1 VKSNL
6 DHHDI
11 NEDIVIDKRDRLHLT
26 LPVQETPVFV
36 AGASAMMS
44 QYDNLVQPE
53 SLPLLNNDQ
62 IDNKANTEENLLFE
76 MEARINNFF
85 DSEDVYVM
93 GV

>member
-1 VKSNL
+1 VHSNL

-11 NEDIVIDKRDRLHLT
+11 NDDIVIDKRDRLPLT

-36 AGASAMMS
+36 AGASAMIS
-44 QYDNLVQPE
+44 QYDNLVQPK
-53 SLPLLNNDQ
+53 SLPQLNNDQ